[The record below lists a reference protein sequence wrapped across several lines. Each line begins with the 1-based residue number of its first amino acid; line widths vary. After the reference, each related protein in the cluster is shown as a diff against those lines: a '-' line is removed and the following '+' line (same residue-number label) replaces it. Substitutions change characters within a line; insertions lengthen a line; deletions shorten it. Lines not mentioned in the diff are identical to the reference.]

1 MNKAVQKVRQS
12 IAKRNNMR
20 RVIKSNQGRQQI
32 IPPLPQEEEKHGYYA
47 VFQENQQPE
56 TSAEQFSFVGQFFLK
71 GVLAAILFF
80 VVAIL
85 LQTNIPL
92 LEKPK
97 QWTSHAIQEEFP
109 FASIHQW
116 YQEAFGS
123 PLAFS
128 LKTNDYVGDA
138 EIDSLPVMG
147 SVSQSFQSHG
157 SGIMIDPEEFSSV
170 SAWRDGIIVFA
181 GNDRETN
188 KTVVIQHADRSKTTY
203 GFLSSIDVH
212 LYQYVAKH
220 QEIGTFD
227 PNHDHRSVFFS
238 IEKDQT
244 YIDPIQVIT
253 VDDLP

>member
-20 RVIKSNQGRQQI
+20 HVVKSNKARQQI

-47 VFQENQQPE
+47 VFQDDQQPAASSE
-56 TSAEQFSFVGQFFLK
+56 KFSFVGQFFLK

-85 LQTNIPL
+85 MQTNIPI

-97 QWTSHAIQEEFP
+97 QWTSHVMREDLP

-128 LKTNDYVGDA
+128 LQTNQPVTDS

-147 SVSQSFQSHG
+147 NVTQSFQSHG
-157 SGIMIDPEEFSSV
+157 SGIMIDPEGPASV

-188 KTVVIQHADRSKTTY
+188 KTVVVQHADRSKTTY
-203 GFLSSIDVH
+203 GYLSTIDVH

-227 PNHDHRSVFFS
+227 PTHDNSSVFFS
-238 IEKDQT
+238 IEKNQT
-244 YIDPIQVIT
+244 YLDPIQVIT
-253 VDDLP
+253 VDDQP